1 VWAFDLA
8 PGTGALRDVVDRT
21 ITYRGPPSSSS
32 RSSRPACAFAL
43 LSCCG
48 SRHPPGEKNACQD
61 DEHKTRNDGYP
72 SVEVARVHSSPFL
85 WLDAW
90 IQIAFCLGPRKPW
103 PAPGMLEVEVGVEG
117 TGLCARL
124 APTSALAGLGG
135 APGAPAA
142 RMKPGQQPVTDHPRF
157 RGGEILT
164 SHARNNS
171 TSGFHLIIHQ
181 SRVGSMVLSGNI
193 SAAPTAVSPS
203 ITR

>member
-8 PGTGALRDVVDRT
+8 PGTGALRYGWIGLSLIAVRPPHHPVVV
-21 ITYRGPPSSSS
+21 
-32 RSSRPACAFAL
+32 AL
-43 LSCCG
+43 HVPLLFFLAVVLAI
-48 SRHPPGEKNACQD
+48 PPGEKNACQD

-72 SVEVARVHSSPFL
+72 SVEVAWVHSSPFL

-135 APGAPAA
+135 APGASAA
-142 RMKPGQQPVTDHPRF
+142 RMKT
-157 RGGEILT
+157 
-164 SHARNNS
+164 
-171 TSGFHLIIHQ
+171 
-181 SRVGSMVLSGNI
+181 
-193 SAAPTAVSPS
+193 
-203 ITR
+203 